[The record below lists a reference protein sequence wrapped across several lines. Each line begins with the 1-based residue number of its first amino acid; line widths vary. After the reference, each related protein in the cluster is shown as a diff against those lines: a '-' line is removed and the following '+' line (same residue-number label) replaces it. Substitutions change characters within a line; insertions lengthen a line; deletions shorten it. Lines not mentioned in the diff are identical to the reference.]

1 MEEALDAIIAQ
12 LNIIKDLESPTGFLD
27 QLDLPDNIWFGNPGI
42 LAAQQYPYIYVEP
55 QISVPRDENTGSRRR
70 TLTIRIALLVDPRT
84 YWDEAEIVEQTAS
97 REMIR
102 TMESIEQWFE
112 RDLFKTP
119 NGLAPGV
126 QKVVV
131 AQTEYAQQV
140 RGSLYS
146 QGASIVLTLDKSRP
160 RTQ

>member
-1 MEEALDAIIAQ
+1 MEEVLDAVVAQ
-12 LNIIKDLESPTGFLD
+12 LNIVKDLPNPEGFFD

-42 LAAQQYPYIYVEP
+42 LPAHQYPYIYVEP
-55 QISVPRDENTGSRRR
+55 QISVPRDENTGRRRR
-70 TLTIRIALLVDPRT
+70 TLTIRIALLVDPRA
-84 YWDEAEIVEQTAS
+84 YWDETEIVEQTAS

-102 TMESIEQWFE
+102 TMESIERWFE
-112 RDLFKTP
+112 RDQFNTP

-126 QKVVV
+126 TKVVV

-146 QGASIVLTLDKSRP
+146 QGASIVLTVDKSRP